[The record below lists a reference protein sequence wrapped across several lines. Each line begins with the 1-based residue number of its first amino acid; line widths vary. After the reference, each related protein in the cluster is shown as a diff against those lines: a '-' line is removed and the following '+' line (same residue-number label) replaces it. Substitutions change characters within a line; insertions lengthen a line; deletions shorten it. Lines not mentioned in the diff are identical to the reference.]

1 LDANWVDYLLIAL
14 YFVFVLGIGLSAR
27 ASVSSSI
34 DFFLSGRSL
43 PAWVTGL
50 AFISANLGAVEI
62 MGMSAN
68 GAQYGMATFHYY
80 WIGAI
85 PAMLF
90 LAVVMMP
97 FYYGSKV
104 RSVPEFMLRR
114 FGPTAH
120 LVNSISFAVAQ
131 VLIAGVNLYLLATIV
146 NALLGWNIWLSTVI
160 AAIIVLSY
168 ITLGGLS
175 AAIYNEVLQ
184 FFVIVAALLP
194 LTLLALNKIGGWG
207 GLQDKMDSAGTSG
220 DLKAWPGTTITT
232 YSSSFWSVVGIVF
245 GLGFVLSF
253 GYWTTNFVE
262 VQRAMASKDMNSA
275 RRAPI
280 IGSFPKM
287 FIPFIIIIPGII
299 AAALVTPLAQMK
311 HSGAATGAGGI
322 TYNDSLL
329 LLMKQLLPN
338 GLLGVAIAGLLA
350 AFMAG
355 MAANISAFNTVM
367 SYDIWQTYV
376 QKDKPDGFYTAFGR
390 LATVVAT
397 ALAIGTSYFASQFPN
412 MMTYLQTL
420 FGFFNAPLFA
430 TFILGMFWKRMTAT
444 AGWTGLVSGTLAAVL
459 VAFLS
464 EDAFGS
470 ASIGTLHIGGQG
482 ASFVAAGAAFVVD
495 IVVSV
500 LGGVRAAW
508 PGLLPDA
515 QGGPARRARR
525 PLVARPHQARRG
537 LAGPGHHPQH
547 RLPLGAGSHESR
559 QRAVGADPVEGRA
572 VRRPQHRRCAAV
584 PVRRDPARC
593 LVRDLRCAE
602 GQGERHQRQPL
613 GRPGARRGGS
623 PLRGLGG
630 DPPDRGR

>member
-1 LDANWVDYLLIAL
+1 MDVLASSALRMDASWVDYLLIAI
-14 YFVFVLGIGLSAR
+14 YFVTVLGIGMAAR
-27 ASVSSSI
+27 AQVSSSI

-43 PAWVTGL
+43 PAWITGL

-68 GAQYGMATFHYY
+68 GAQFGMSTFHYY

-90 LAVVMMP
+90 LGVVMMP

-131 VLIAGVNLYLLATIV
+131 ILIAGVNLYLLATIV
-146 NALLGWNIWLSTVI
+146 NSLLGWNIWLSTVV
-160 AAIIVLSY
+160 AAAIVLSY

-184 FFVIVAALLP
+184 FFVIVAALFP
-194 LTLLALNKIGGWG
+194 LTFLALNKIGGWG
-207 GLQDKMDSAGTSG
+207 GLSDAMDKAGSG
-220 DLKAWPGTTITT
+220 DQMQSWPGTDLTGF
-232 YSSSFWSVVGIVF
+232 SSSFWSVVGIVF

-280 IGSFPKM
+280 IGTFPKM
-287 FIPFIIIIPGII
+287 FIPFIIIVPGML
-299 AAALVTPLAQMK
+299 AAVLVTSLSDMK
-311 HSGAATGAGGI
+311 SKGAETGAGGI

-355 MAANISAFNTVM
+355 MAANVSAFNTVT
-367 SYDIWQTYV
+367 SYDLWQTYV
-376 QKDKPDGFYTAFGR
+376 QKDKPDHFYTTFGR

-397 ALAIGTSYFASQFPN
+397 LLAIGTSYFASQYPN
-412 MMTYLQTL
+412 MMIYLQTL

-430 TFILGMFWKRMTAT
+430 TFILGMFWKRMTPA
-444 AGWTGLVSGTLAAVL
+444 AGWTGLVAGTVAAVV
-459 VAFLS
+459 VAILS
-464 EDAFGS
+464 EDALGK
-470 ASIGTLHIGGQG
+470 ASTGTLHISGQG
-482 ASFVAAGAAFVVD
+482 AAFVAAGAAFVID
-495 IVVSV
+495 IAVSV
-500 LGGVRAAW
+500 VVTGFT
-508 PGLLPDA
+508 
-515 QGGPARRARR
+515 R
-525 PLVARPHQARRG
+525 PKE
-537 LAGPGHHPQH
+537 
-547 RLPLGAGSHESR
+547 ESK
-559 QRAVGADPVEGRA
+559 
-572 VRRPQHRRCAAV
+572 
-584 PVRRDPARC
+584 
-593 LVRDLRCAE
+593 
-602 GQGERHQRQPL
+602 
-613 GRPGARRGGS
+613 
-623 PLRGLGG
+623 LRGLVYSLTPKEDLADDHADHWWLSPVKLAGVSLVMVTILNLIF
-630 DPPDRGR
+630 R